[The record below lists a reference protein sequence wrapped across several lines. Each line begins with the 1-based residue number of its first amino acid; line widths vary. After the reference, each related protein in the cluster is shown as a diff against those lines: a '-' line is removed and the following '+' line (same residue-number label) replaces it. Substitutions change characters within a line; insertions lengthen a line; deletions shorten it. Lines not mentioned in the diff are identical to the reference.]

1 MEAETSGVGAAGAG
15 HLTDP
20 DVRLGQLEEAVD
32 ALARELESVR
42 EDLRALASA
51 VRAGEAEVP

>member
-1 MEAETSGVGAAGAG
+1 MGADTSGVGETGTG

-51 VRAGEAEVP
+51 VRAGEAQVP

>member
-1 MEAETSGVGAAGAG
+1 MDAETSGVGKMGAG

-51 VRAGEAEVP
+51 VRAGEADVS